1 MTPLSLIISTSAG
14 RQSHL
19 RHCLLALQAQTH
31 PPAEVLVI
39 DDGSEGMQ
47 AILAEFEG
55 CWPRLEYHWRPA
67 DYNLS
72 RSRNLGAAQA
82 QTAGLIFANG
92 DILFNPNALAHY
104 AEALNTHPNATF
116 WGYVGCRK
124 SVKAASLWFPD
135 IQVNWLDFRFFPRS
149 ETELFLNP
157 TLAHAPH
164 TLAGGHHFA
173 LSRATWEQLGPLDT
187 AFEYWGEEDVE
198 YALRGLVAGIP
209 MVFLGEAWAE
219 HMAHPY
225 GEIFHTRATTA
236 LEYKVKKILALENEL
251 LQRQTPL
258 SDLVFVSFE
267 KERAR
272 LHQHIHNHYL
282 PHQPN
287 ALDAEMGLAG

>member
-1 MTPLSLIISTSAG
+1 MIPLSLIIATSAG
-14 RQSHL
+14 RQNHL
-19 RHCLLALQAQTH
+19 RHCLLALRAQTLS
-31 PPAEVLVI
+31 PAEVLVI

-47 AILAEFEG
+47 AVLAEFEG
-55 CWPRLEYHWRPA
+55 LWPRLEYHWRTA

-72 RSRNLGAAQA
+72 RSRNLGAALS
-82 QTAGLIFANG
+82 QTAGLVFANG
-92 DILFNPNALAHY
+92 DVLLNPHALAHY
-104 AEALNTHPNATF
+104 AAALNARPKATF

-124 SVKAASLWFPD
+124 SVKAPSLWFPD

-149 ETELFLNP
+149 TTELFLNP

-173 LSRATWEQLGPLDT
+173 LNRATWEQLGPLDE

-225 GEIFHTRATTA
+225 GEIFHTRANAA
-236 LEYKVKKILALENEL
+236 LEYKVKKILAGENAL

-258 SDLVFVSFE
+258 QDLVIVSFE
-267 KERAR
+267 KECAILAEQIQR
-272 LHQHIHNHYL
+272 HYL
-282 PHQPN
+282 PQQPN
-287 ALDAEMGLAG
+287 ALDAELRLGG

>member
-1 MTPLSLIISTSAG
+1 MLPLSLIISTSAG
-14 RQSHL
+14 RQNHL
-19 RHCLLALQAQTH
+19 RHCLLALKAQTH

-47 AILAEFEG
+47 AVLAEFEG
-55 CWPRLEYHWRPA
+55 LWPRFEYHWRPA

-82 QTAGLIFANG
+82 RTELLVFANG
-92 DILFNPNALAHY
+92 DVLFNPRALAHY
-104 AEALNTHPNATF
+104 AAALSQNPQASF

-124 SVKAASLWFPD
+124 SVTAPSLWFPE
-135 IQVNWLDFRFFPRS
+135 IQVNWLDFRFFPQS
-149 ETELFLNP
+149 ATQLFLNP

-173 LSRATWEQLGPLDT
+173 LSRTTWEQLDPLDE

-198 YALRGLVAGIP
+198 YALRGLVQGIP
-209 MVFLGEAWAE
+209 MVFFGEAWAE

-236 LEYKVKKILALENEL
+236 LEYKVKKILALEQA
-251 LQRQTPL
+251 LQHSPIPL
-258 SDLVFVSFE
+258 SESVFVMLDQ
-267 KERAR
+267 ERTTLA
-272 LHQHIHNHYL
+272 QHIQSHYL

-287 ALDAEMGLAG
+287 ALEAELRLGS